1 MPGYHKKK
9 SKPKKKKRAARKKGG
24 VAYGQPRTS
33 LYQKSKI
40 QRFKKGARG

>member
-24 VAYGQPRTS
+24 SS
-33 LYQKSKI
+33 LWIATNKFILEI
-40 QRFKKGARG
+40 QNLEI